1 MRHLRSPGFAYSMPL
16 DRAFTHLIAT
26 QRIEAYSV
34 FPPIVVQTVDTR
46 SDIQPDV
53 RKVWQD
59 ECVRFGG
66 ARILADLL
74 GQITRQHFKAAGAAS
89 VTLWRGLCILYILH
103 SRYHAT

>member
-1 MRHLRSPGFAYSMPL
+1 MPL

-59 ECVRFGG
+59 ECVRFG
-66 ARILADLL
+66 A
-74 GQITRQHFKAAGAAS
+74 
-89 VTLWRGLCILYILH
+89 
-103 SRYHAT
+103 